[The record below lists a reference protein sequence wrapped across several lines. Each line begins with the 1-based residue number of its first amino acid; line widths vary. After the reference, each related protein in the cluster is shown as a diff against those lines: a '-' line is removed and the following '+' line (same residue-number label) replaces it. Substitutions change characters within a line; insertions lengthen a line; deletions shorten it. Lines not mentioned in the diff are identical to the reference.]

1 MGSQLLPII
10 VFFPYIV
17 SFASFPL
24 FSTRQKKQSE
34 KPTATKHSVLIVG

>member
-17 SFASFPL
+17 SFALLPL
-24 FSTRQKKQSE
+24 FSTRQKNQSE
-34 KPTATKHSVLIVG
+34 KHSGTKHSVLIVG

>member
-17 SFASFPL
+17 SFASLPL
-24 FSTRQKKQSE
+24 FSTRQNNQSE
-34 KPTATKHSVLIVG
+34 KHSATKHSVLIVG